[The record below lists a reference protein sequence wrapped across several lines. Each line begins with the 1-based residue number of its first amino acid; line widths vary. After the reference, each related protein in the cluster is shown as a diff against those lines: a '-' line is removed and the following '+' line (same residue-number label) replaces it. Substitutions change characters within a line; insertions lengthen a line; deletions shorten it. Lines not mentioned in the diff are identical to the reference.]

1 MGIAASITT
10 FLVITE
16 TYGKLYRGEPLSKL
30 SAAEQDA
37 ADAQKA
43 RSADIVERQDSILTL
58 TMGAQKARIANV
70 LERKDSEQTLTMDF
84 AFKKRQAAGM
94 LEREDSTQ
102 TLTMDYTHKKR
113 QASCPQSVR
122 WV

>member
-1 MGIAASITT
+1 MAIAASITT

-16 TYGKLYRGEPLSKL
+16 TYGKLHRGEPLSKL

-43 RSADIVERQDSILTL
+43 RSADILERDSIPTL
-58 TMGAQKARIANV
+58 TMGVQKARTAHV

-84 AFKKRQAAGM
+84 ASRKRQAAGM
-94 LEREDSTQ
+94 LERNDSTQ

>member
-1 MGIAASITT
+1 MGVAAAITT

-16 TYGKLYRGEPLSKL
+16 TYGKLHRGEPLSKL

-43 RSADIVERQDSILTL
+43 RIEDVI
-58 TMGAQKARIANV
+58 
-70 LERKDSEQTLTMDF
+70 LERHGSDETLMMESTR
-84 AFKKRQAAGM
+84 KKKQAP
-94 LEREDSTQ
+94 
-102 TLTMDYTHKKR
+102 
-113 QASCPQSVR
+113 CPQSR